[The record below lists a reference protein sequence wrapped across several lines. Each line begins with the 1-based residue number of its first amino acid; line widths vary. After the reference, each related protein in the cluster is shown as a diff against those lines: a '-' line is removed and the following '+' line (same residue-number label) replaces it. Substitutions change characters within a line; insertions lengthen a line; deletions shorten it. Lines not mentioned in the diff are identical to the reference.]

1 MKTAVRF
8 LWWWRT
14 RGAQP
19 VTTVT
24 VAPPEIL
31 WGGLTLEWNG
41 SALTWGA

>member
-24 VAPPEIL
+24 VAPPETSV
-31 WGGLTLEWNG
+31 GRAH
-41 SALTWGA
+41 S